1 MKVLRQMLAKRRK
14 SMGITAVR
22 AMAIGPVVDQ
32 MDVYLQQTMNGK
44 FQKEPSFA
52 NYWFCRGYTD

>member
-1 MKVLRQMLAKRRK
+1 
-14 SMGITAVR
+14 
-22 AMAIGPVVDQ
+22 MAIGPVVDQ

-44 FQKEPSFA
+44 FQKEPAFA